1 MNINEIFY
9 SIQGEGLLIGQPT
22 TFIRTT
28 GCNLRCNW
36 CDTAYAYEDGK
47 MMTVDEILKEVKAYP
62 TKHVCVTGGEP
73 LMQSNINFLLRKLLE
88 KGYYVSIETNGS
100 LNIRNLPN
108 TPRLIINLDIKCPSS
123 GMHERM
129 FFPNIKWLDDTDQL
143 KLVIADELDY
153 GYAKDILRKY
163 APRCNIVFQP
173 VGGTNVRMIADNVLR
188 DRLQVRVLPQLHKM
202 IWPLGET

>member
-1 MNINEIFY
+1 MKINEVFY
-9 SIQGEGLLIGQPT
+9 SIQGEGLLIGLPT

-36 CDTAYAYEDGK
+36 CDTTYAYEDGK
-47 MMTVDEILKEVKAYP
+47 LMTVDEIIREVKSYP

-73 LMQSNINFLLRKLLE
+73 LIQSNINFLLRKVLE

-123 GMHERM
+123 GMHEKM
-129 FFPNIKWLDDTDQL
+129 FFSNIKWLDDTDQL
-143 KLVIADELDY
+143 KFVIADETDY
-153 GYAKDILRKY
+153 EYAKEIIRRFS
-163 APRCNIVFQP
+163 PRCNIIFQP
-173 VGGTNVRMIADNVLR
+173 VGGTGVKMIADNVLR
-188 DRLQVRVLPQLHKM
+188 DRLQVRVLPQLHKL
-202 IWPLGET
+202 IWPSREI